1 MKTELATIQREE
13 FSGTELEIRP
23 ETAAAAV
30 AAREKAAVEARYIV
44 ALRRPRDME
53 TVRVRLL
60 KECDRPGFA
69 EVARYK
75 KPTGG
80 KFIEGPSIRFAEA
93 ALRCLGNVYPEQSIV
108 FEDDQQR
115 IVRVTVTDLESNL
128 SYASEVLVKKTVERR
143 EPKGEV
149 ISERVNSTGKKVYL
163 LYATDD
169 EVQNKQNALISK
181 ALRNSG
187 LRLLPGDV
195 VEECME
201 RVLATQRV
209 KDKEDPDAAKRK
221 LVDAF
226 FSLGIEP
233 ADLQAYLGHSLDRVE
248 PIELADLRSIYA
260 TIRDGEATW
269 DAVMEARGTTGS
281 AAEAKKVAEEK
292 IARMKKEAPPKAAP
306 PTEEEMAAATKAAVE
321 GEQKPPME
329 TEAQTF
335 RFGRRR

>member
-1 MKTELATIQREE
+1 MQRED

-23 ETAAAAV
+23 ETAASAV

-60 KECDRPGFA
+60 RECDRPGFA

-128 SYASEVLVKKTVERR
+128 SYASEILVKKTVERR
-143 EPKGEV
+143 EPKEGQEI
-149 ISERVNSTGKKVYL
+149 ISERVNSVGKKVYL
-163 LYATDD
+163 VYASDD
-169 EVQNKQNALISK
+169 EVQMKQNALVSK

-187 LRLLPGDV
+187 LRLLPGDIQ
-195 VEECME
+195 EECMD
-201 RVLATQRV
+201 RVLATQRK
-209 KDKEDPDAAKRK
+209 KDKDDPDAAKRK
-221 LVDAF
+221 LIDAF
-226 FSLGIEP
+226 AAIGIEP
-233 ADLQAYLGHSLDRVE
+233 ADLQAYIGHSLDRVQ
-248 PIELADLRSIYA
+248 PAELADLRSIYA
-260 TIRDGEATW
+260 TLRDSETTW
-269 DAVMEARGTTGS
+269 DAIMEARGVTGS
-281 AAEAKKVAEEK
+281 AADARKVAEEK
-292 IARMKKEAPPKAAP
+292 IARMTKATEAPGPYS
-306 PTEEEMAAATKAAVE
+306 PTAEEEMERATRAAAE
-321 GEQKPPME
+321 SEQGGPPPPNPPAE
-329 TEAQTF
+329 KLQ
-335 RFGRRR
+335 FGRRK